1 MRRKGI
7 SILLIFMFIVAIF
20 YNGRQV
26 RSTRCLCLVPL
37 RRCVNVPSA
46 SKWEA
51 TARLDFLWRLQAQQE
66 VEDMRELREHNE
78 CLLYNILPV
87 HVARHFLDR
96 SKNDEVKRNL
106 CWPFSTFTLIK
117 VHRCDLPSLNVS
129 GALLP
134 VLRWGRCHVCF
145 HRWLQWILW
154 ADGDQTR
161 GRRVPPAAERDHRRL
176 RRGDRA
182 THDVGPCSNP
192 RL

>member
-1 MRRKGI
+1 
-7 SILLIFMFIVAIF
+7 MFIVAVF

-26 RSTRCLCLVPL
+26 CLICCLFQTVWCPEQ
-37 RRCVNVPSA
+37 VFKQAFAA

-106 CWPFSTFTLIK
+106 C
-117 VHRCDLPSLNVS
+117 
-129 GALLP
+129 
-134 VLRWGRCHVCF
+134 
-145 HRWLQWILW
+145 
-154 ADGDQTR
+154 
-161 GRRVPPAAERDHRRL
+161 
-176 RRGDRA
+176 
-182 THDVGPCSNP
+182 
-192 RL
+192 